1 MNDLRLE
8 AGLCDLNGRHDL
20 YGFIHKGLRKAQAE
34 MLVRLGNEDMIT
46 EGGRSTLND
55 LRRLL
60 ALAGLHIK
68 HEETFVHPHMEDAGL
83 LERQHDHHRNS
94 FQHLENLIRG
104 IEGAPSALVPAHARR
119 LYLAFGHY
127 VAQDLLHM
135 YEEET
140 VAQPHLWAAMTDA
153 QIGAVEGAIMASV
166 SPDNMAAF
174 MGMILPALTPAER
187 AAVLAVEVQG

>member
-46 EGGRSTLND
+46 ASGRQTLAD

-60 ALAGLHIK
+60 ALAALHIQ
-68 HEETFVHPHMEDAGL
+68 HEETFVHPHMEDAAL
-83 LERQHDHHRNS
+83 LERQHDHHRDT
-94 FQHLENLIRG
+94 FQRLENLIRG

-153 QIGAVEGAIMASV
+153 QIGAIEGAIMSSI
-166 SPDNMAAF
+166 SPQNMAAF
-174 MGMILPALTPAER
+174 MDLIVPALSPAER
-187 AAVLAVEVQG
+187 ATLPVAKI

>member
-1 MNDLRLE
+1 MNDMRLE

-20 YGFIHKGLRKAQAE
+20 YGFIHKGLRKAQAD

-46 EGGRSTLND
+46 ASGRQTLAD

-60 ALAGLHIK
+60 ALAALHIK
-68 HEETFVHPHMEDAGL
+68 HEETFIHPHMEDAGL
-83 LERQHDHHRNS
+83 LERQHDHHRDT
-94 FQHLENLIRG
+94 FQRLENLIRG
-104 IEGAPSALVPAHARR
+104 IEGAPSVLVPAHARR

-140 VAQPHLWAAMTDA
+140 VAQPHLWASMTDA
-153 QIGAVEGAIMASV
+153 QIGAIEGAIMRSI
-166 SPDNMAAF
+166 SPQNMAAF
-174 MGMILPALTPAER
+174 MDLIVPALSPAER
-187 AAVLAVEVQG
+187 ATLPVAEI